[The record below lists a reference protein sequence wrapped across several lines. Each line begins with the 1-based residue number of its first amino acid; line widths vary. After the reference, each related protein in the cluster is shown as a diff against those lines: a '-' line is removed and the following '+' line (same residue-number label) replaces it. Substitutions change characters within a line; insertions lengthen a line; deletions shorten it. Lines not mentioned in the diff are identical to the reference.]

1 MVPGIVGFL
10 LGGRDNKGYHL
21 YELGMDGSITPTSD
35 FCSNGSGSTLA
46 YGVLETLYDKE
57 ITVKEGEALVLRA
70 IKAAIQRDMP
80 TGDGIDVITIT
91 EEGVKKHPT
100 KEIKKTIE

>member
-10 LGGRDNKGYHL
+10 LGGKDNKGYHL
-21 YELGMDGSITPTSD
+21 YELGMDGSITPTPD

-46 YGVLETLYDKE
+46 YGVLETLYKQEVD
-57 ITVKEGEALVLRA
+57 IKEGKELALRA

-91 EEGVKKHPT
+91 EEGVTRHPT
-100 KEIKKTIE
+100 KEVKKTIE